1 MCNTQ
6 LLHKWKRM
14 FVLSNSTSKVSYDA
28 SLIYDKQTPFT
39 NGHSLELIWIT
50 WVGEEKI
57 CSWNAETEM
66 KEI

>member
-1 MCNTQ
+1 
-6 LLHKWKRM
+6 M